1 MNILKYNEYLT
12 EKQIFDLIN
21 ESLLIFS
28 PKLVNLLKKMSRN
41 RIAQE
46 LVKFN
51 KVEVEGITQN
61 YIDVTDRETFSFTPD
76 RRVQQLLANRPI
88 VWKCIHGNK
97 CLTHGDANDAIFGRL
112 EYNKQEPW
120 PGGAGD
126 RWSVS
131 PGDVMKI
138 VSETTSKTSGKV
150 YCKVEETN
158 RDGSDKE
165 NPRVS
170 VINKEGLELMA
181 PELEG
186 IWTTARNP
194 LRIGRMARAILT
206 AAKIEFTDHE
216 LSQFVEQFTATFDF
230 EADALKR
237 FTIVKGDQI
246 HYWYNQGRY
255 VRGGGSLNN
264 SCMSSASRDK
274 LAIYCENEN
283 IELVILYSDE
293 GEIVDDVYQSTKIKG
308 RAILWRNCTINGEKV
323 DFMDRIYTT
332 YESDTEL
339 FKQFAEKEGFF
350 YKTNQGWGGQTIS
363 NGTRNIERPQIVC
376 DLNKADFDMY
386 PYMDTMY
393 CIDVENNKA
402 ANNDNISGLNEDR
415 IRYCQHTD
423 GTWEGYGE
431 DDSYGERD
439 DDDDDW

>member
-1 MNILKYNEYLT
+1 MSILKYNEYLT
-12 EKQIFDLIN
+12 EKQIVDLIN
-21 ESLLIFS
+21 ESVLIFS
-28 PKLVNLLKKMSRN
+28 PKLMNLLKRMSRN

-46 LVKFN
+46 LVKLN
-51 KVEVEGITQN
+51 KSDVEGITQN

-76 RRVQQLLANRPI
+76 RRVQQMLAARPV

-97 CLTHGDANDAIFGRL
+97 CLTHGDANDAIFTRL

-120 PGGAGD
+120 AGGAGN
-126 RWSVS
+126 RWSVNV
-131 PGDVMKI
+131 GQVMKI
-138 VSETTSKTSGKV
+138 LSETTSKSSGKV

-158 RDGSDKE
+158 GDGSDME
-165 NPRVS
+165 NPRIS
-170 VINKEGLELMA
+170 VINKEGLELYA
-181 PELEG
+181 PELDG

-206 AAKIEFTDHE
+206 ASGIEFTDHE

-230 EADALKR
+230 ASDALR
-237 FTIVKGDQI
+237 QFSIVKGDQI
-246 HYWYNQGRY
+246 YHWYNGLRY
-255 VRGGGSLNN
+255 VSGHGSLNN

-274 LAIYCENEN
+274 LAIYCENSN

-293 GEIVDDVYQSTKIKG
+293 GEVVDGVYQSNKIKG
-308 RAILWRNCTINGEKV
+308 RAIIWRNCTINGEKV
-323 DFMDRIYTT
+323 DFMDRIYTV

-339 FKQFAEKEGFF
+339 FKQFAEKEGLF
-350 YKTNQGWGGQTIS
+350 YKTNQGYAGRDIS
-363 NGTRNIERPQIVC
+363 NGARTINKPEIVC
-376 DLNKADFDMY
+376 DLEKSDFNMY

-402 ANNDNISGLNEDR
+402 ANDNDINGLNDDR

-431 DDSYGERD
+431 DSSYGDEE
-439 DDDDDW
+439 DDDDW

>member
-1 MNILKYNEYLT
+1 MSILKYNEYLT

-21 ESLLIFS
+21 ESVLIFS
-28 PKLVNLLKKMSRN
+28 PKLMNLLKRMSRN

-46 LVKFN
+46 LVKLN
-51 KVEVEGITQN
+51 KSDVEGITQN

-76 RRVQQLLANRPI
+76 RRVQQMLAARPV

-97 CLTHGDANDAIFGRL
+97 CLTHGDANDAIFTRL
-112 EYNKQEPW
+112 EYNKEEPW
-120 PGGAGD
+120 AGGAGN
-126 RWSVS
+126 RWSVNV
-131 PGDVMKI
+131 GQVMKI
-138 VSETTSKTSGKV
+138 LSETTSKSSGKV

-158 RDGSDKE
+158 RDGSDME
-165 NPRVS
+165 NPRIS
-170 VINKEGLELMA
+170 VINKEGLELYA
-181 PELEG
+181 PELDG

-206 AAKIEFTDHE
+206 ASGIEFTDHE

-230 EADALKR
+230 ASDALR
-237 FTIVKGDQI
+237 QFTIVKGDQI
-246 HYWYNQGRY
+246 HYWYNSSRY
-255 VRGGGSLNN
+255 VSGHGSLNN

-274 LAIYCENEN
+274 LAIYCENSN

-293 GEIVDDVYQSTKIKG
+293 GEVVDGVYQSNKIKG

-339 FKQFAEKEGFF
+339 FKQFAEKEGLFF
-350 YKTNQGWGGQTIS
+350 KTNQGYAGRDIS
-363 NGTRNIERPQIVC
+363 NGARTINKPDIVC
-376 DLNKADFDMY
+376 DLEKSDFNMY

-402 ANNDNISGLNEDR
+402 ANDNDINGLSEDR

-431 DDSYGERD
+431 DSSYGDEE
-439 DDDDDW
+439 DDDDW